1 MRVLLADDQ
10 TWSSSGAYGNADVK
24 TPNLDRL
31 AAQGMRFDAA
41 FTATAMCAPTR
52 QQLYTG
58 LYPVRSGAYPNHAWV
73 KPGTRSLVHLFRDL
87 GYRVG
92 LTGKTH
98 IGPPESFPFE
108 VIGSAR
114 DGDLVEVDLEAAAR
128 FIARDPAQPFF
139 LVVASN
145 SPHEPWTHG
154 DASGFD
160 RAALSVPGWLAD
172 TPQTPASGPR

>member
-58 LYPVRSGAYPNHAWV
+58 LYPC
-73 KPGTRSLVHLFRDL
+73 
-87 GYRVG
+87 
-92 LTGKTH
+92 
-98 IGPPESFPFE
+98 
-108 VIGSAR
+108 
-114 DGDLVEVDLEAAAR
+114 AAAPIR
-128 FIARDPAQPFF
+128 
-139 LVVASN
+139 
-145 SPHEPWTHG
+145 TT
-154 DASGFD
+154 
-160 RAALSVPGWLAD
+160 PG
-172 TPQTPASGPR
+172 